1 MFAIKKI
8 KDYAGNLLIIICG
21 NLCIANM
28 LIQDTKLVVVH
39 KAFRLRSFGHRS
51 RSLQYGEPCCR
62 RVEEGHG
69 CSEGKVCLACCWSLT
84 DDISWIR
91 SIFDFCLANE
101 KNTIAATIL
110 GKIDNL

>member
-1 MFAIKKI
+1 MFAIKEI

-51 RSLQYGEPCCR
+51 L
-62 RVEEGHG
+62 H
-69 CSEGKVCLACCWSLT
+69 
-84 DDISWIR
+84 
-91 SIFDFCLANE
+91 
-101 KNTIAATIL
+101 
-110 GKIDNL
+110 

>member
-28 LIQDTKLVVVH
+28 LIQDTKLVVVVH

-51 RSLQYGEPCCR
+51 
-62 RVEEGHG
+62 
-69 CSEGKVCLACCWSLT
+69 
-84 DDISWIR
+84 
-91 SIFDFCLANE
+91 
-101 KNTIAATIL
+101 L
-110 GKIDNL
+110 GSRGTMLGRGRTWMQ